1 MSAETR
7 PEGLRQQRA
16 RLTCEDGLSM
26 ALDVYQPA
34 DPQLRA
40 PLVVICHGFK
50 GFRTWGLFPHLAQRL
65 ALGGRAVAL
74 FDYSHNGVGDV
85 DGEFDRLDLFEAQ
98 TIERHDA
105 DLAMVLDALDA
116 ARPMPLSGLRPADD
130 GVHLVGHSM
139 GGGIALMRASRDA
152 RVRSVASLNGVTH
165 FARWP
170 AEVLAELEAEGRV
183 SIPNARTGQLMPLGR
198 AWFEQALST
207 DLQACAAQLT
217 VPALVLAG
225 SEDETVP
232 PSEARELHG
241 WLSGSRLVE
250 VPGGNHTFG
259 ARHPWAGW
267 TPALETV
274 ASELDGFLPRAG

>member
-1 MSAETR
+1 MTAETR

-16 RLTCEDGLSM
+16 RLRCADGLSM

-34 DPQLRA
+34 DPQLQA

-74 FDYSHNGVGDV
+74 FDYSHNGVGEV

-98 TIERHDA
+98 TVGRHTA
-105 DLAMVLDALDA
+105 DLGMVLDALDT

-139 GGGIALMRASRDA
+139 GGGIAILRAAKDA
-152 RVRSVASLNGVTH
+152 RVRSLATLNGVTH
-165 FARWP
+165 FSRWP
-170 AEVLAELEAEGRV
+170 PEALGQLEAEGRV

-198 AWFEQALST
+198 AWFDEALST
-207 DLQACAAQLT
+207 DLQGSAAALEL
-217 VPALVLAG
+217 PALVVAG
-225 SEDETVP
+225 ADDETVP
-232 PSEARELHG
+232 PAEARELHG
-241 WLSGSRLVE
+241 WLADSRFVE
-250 VPGGNHTFG
+250 VPGGDHTFG

-267 TPALETV
+267 TPQLEQVV
-274 ASELDGFLPRAG
+274 AELDAFLPRAG